1 MNFNKKEDQEYVDV
15 ADRIQEF
22 KLKHPNYM
30 IDTDIVFNE
39 GSNVFAI
46 KCVIKSE
53 IGQVLAS
60 GHSMGRYD
68 KDSDFFGGKL
78 IETVETTA
86 VGRALAFLG
95 IKSTKAIAS
104 KDEIDQAKDMK
115 SSSEK
120 KKAVSNGK
128 KLAEKAASKAKEVD
142 YSFVTDDKTKKG
154 LKVLGDG
161 LMSLGLTKPI
171 LVLKFKNFDPE
182 GKYANHTVFFQTA
195 PKEEIISFLKSIG

>member
-22 KLKHPNYM
+22 KTKHPNYM

-115 SSSEK
+115 SSFLLYQEQIMATLSYSGIKTSETYGIIKAIAK
-120 KKAVSNGK
+120 KKSTEVK
-128 KLAEKAASKAKEVD
+128 K
-142 YSFVTDDKTKKG
+142 
-154 LKVLGDG
+154 
-161 LMSLGLTKPI
+161 
-171 LVLKFKNFDPE
+171 
-182 GKYANHTVFFQTA
+182 
-195 PKEEIISFLKSIG
+195 